1 MPPLHYHPKTPQKKP
16 QVGRTKLPTKLL
28 VCDLDNTLYDWV
40 DYFVPAFY
48 AMVDRATE
56 ILGCD
61 KEELLE
67 DLRRVHQKH
76 HDTEH
81 PFALLETEI
90 VSNHFP
96 DLSFE
101 QKAARLDTAFHSFNS
116 VRKTHLRL
124 YDGVLET
131 LNALQSE
138 NVTLVAHTEGKL
150 YSVLGRLR
158 QLNILDKFNSIYC
171 RERSQGGIKTAAE
184 SEEWLKR
191 FPEVNVKE
199 LPPEDRKPNAQ
210 VLLDICDLEGFR
222 SSDAIYVGD
231 SMGKDIYMA
240 ETAGVFSAWAK
251 YGNNVDT
258 EKYKALVA
266 VSHWTAEDV
275 ERESSV
281 KAAATSTVPDLVL
294 ENSFAE
300 ILPFLSRRT
309 SA

>member
-1 MPPLHYHPKTPQKKP
+1 MPQLPLPLKARSTKP
-16 QVGRTKLPTKLL
+16 QRGQNNLPEQLL

-61 KEELLE
+61 EDALLA
-67 DLRRVHQKH
+67 DLRKVHQKH

-90 VSNHFP
+90 VSNKFP
-96 DLSFE
+96 DLTLE
-101 QKAARLDTAFHSFNS
+101 QKAARLDSAFHSFNS
-116 VRKTHLRL
+116 VRKNHLQL
-124 YDGVLET
+124 YDGVLDT
-131 LNALQSE
+131 LNELQSE

-158 QLNILDKFNSIYC
+158 HLNILDKFSSIYC
-171 RERSQGGIKTAAE
+171 RERSQGSIKTVAE

-191 FPEVNVKE
+191 FPEINVKE
-199 LPPEDRKPNAQ
+199 LPPEDRKPNAR
-210 VLLDICDLEGFR
+210 VLLDICDLEGFQPNNVV
-222 SSDAIYVGD
+222 YVGD
-231 SMGKDIYMA
+231 SLGKDIYMA
-240 ETAGVFSAWAK
+240 KGAGIFSTWAK
-251 YGNNVDT
+251 YGNDVDA

-266 VSHWTAEDV
+266 VSHWTTKDI
-275 ERESSV
+275 ERESAV
-281 KAAATSTVPDLVL
+281 KAAATGTVPDLVL

-300 ILPFLSRRT
+300 ILPCLKKRA

>member
-1 MPPLHYHPKTPQKKP
+1 MSPRPLHPT
-16 QVGRTKLPTKLL
+16 VLPTKPRAGQTSLSKQLL

-61 KEELLE
+61 KDTLLG
-67 DLRRVHQKH
+67 DLRKVHQKH

-81 PFALLETEI
+81 PFALLETET
-90 VSNHFP
+90 VLNLFP
-96 DLSFE
+96 GLSVE
-101 QKAARLDTAFHSFNS
+101 QRAARLDAAFHSFNS
-116 VRKTHLRL
+116 VRKTHLQL
-124 YDGVLET
+124 YDGVLDT

-171 RERSQGGIKTAAE
+171 RERSPGGIQTAVE
-184 SEEWLKR
+184 SEEWLMR
-191 FPEVNVKE
+191 FPKINVKE
-199 LPPEDRKPNAQ
+199 LPLEDRKPNSQ
-210 VLLDICDLEGFR
+210 VLLDICDIEGFR
-222 SSDAIYVGD
+222 PTDTVYVGD

-240 ETAGVFSAWAK
+240 RKAGVFSAWAK
-251 YGNNVDT
+251 YGASVDPG
-258 EKYKALVA
+258 KYQALVE

-275 ERESSV
+275 ERENSLKS
-281 KAAATSTVPDLVL
+281 AATGTVPDLIL

-300 ILPFLSRRT
+300 ILTCLKKRISE
-309 SA
+309 

>member
-1 MPPLHYHPKTPQKKP
+1 MPPIPHHPKAPRKKP
-16 QVGRTKLPTKLL
+16 QVGRTNLRAKLL

-61 KEELLE
+61 KEALLL
-67 DLRRVHQKH
+67 DLRKVHQKH

-90 VSNHFP
+90 VSNHFQE
-96 DLSFE
+96 LSFE
-101 QKAARLDTAFHSFNS
+101 QKAAKLDSAFHSFNS

-124 YDGVLET
+124 YDGVLDT

-150 YSVLGRLR
+150 YSVLG
-158 QLNILDKFNSIYC
+158 
-171 RERSQGGIKTAAE
+171 
-184 SEEWLKR
+184 LKR
-191 FPEVNVKE
+191 FPEINVKE

-222 SSDAIYVGD
+222 PSDAVYVGD
-231 SMGKDIYMA
+231 SIGKDIYMA
-240 ETAGVFSAWAK
+240 QTAGVFSAWAK
-251 YGNNVDT
+251 YGNDVDP

-275 ERESSV
+275 ERESFV
-281 KAAATSTVPDLVL
+281 KAAATGTVPDLVL
-294 ENSFAE
+294 ENSFAD
-300 ILPFLSRRT
+300 ILPCLKRRT

>member
-1 MPPLHYHPKTPQKKP
+1 MPSQ
-16 QVGRTKLPTKLL
+16 LL

-61 KEELLE
+61 KADLLV
-67 DLRRVHQKH
+67 DLRKVHQKH

-96 DLSFE
+96 DFSLE
-101 QKAARLDTAFHSFNS
+101 QKAAHLDSAFHSFNS
-116 VRKTHLRL
+116 VRKTHLQL
-124 YDGVLET
+124 YDGVLDT

-158 QLNILDKFNSIYC
+158 QLNILDRFNSIYC
-171 RERSQGGIKTAAE
+171 RERAQGGIKTEAE
-184 SEEWLKR
+184 SEEWLKK
-191 FPEVNVKE
+191 FPEVNIKE

-210 VLLDICDLEGFR
+210 VLLDICDLEGF
-222 SSDAIYVGD
+222 SPSDAVYVGD
-231 SMGKDIYMA
+231 SIGKDIYMA
-240 ETAGVFSAWAK
+240 QNAGVFSAWAK
-251 YGNNVDT
+251 YGNNVNS
-258 EKYKALVA
+258 EKYRALVA
-266 VSHWTAEDV
+266 VSHWTTEDID
-275 ERESSV
+275 RESAV
-281 KAAATSTVPDLVL
+281 KAAATGTVPDLVL

-300 ILPFLSRRT
+300 ILPCLKRRN